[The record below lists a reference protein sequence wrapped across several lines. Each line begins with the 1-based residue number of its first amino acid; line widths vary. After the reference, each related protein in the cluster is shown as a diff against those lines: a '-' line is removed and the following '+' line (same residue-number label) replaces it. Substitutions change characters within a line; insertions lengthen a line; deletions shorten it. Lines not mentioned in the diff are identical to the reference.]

1 MARGRRNPKA
11 GKTATRRARKPRAT
25 AKPAEERPRYAT
37 LTSARKD
44 VHIVGAEAGGI
55 RDLYHGVLTI
65 PWWGFFLFML
75 GAFLSANAIFAFLY
89 WLDPTGVAGAH
100 PHSFA
105 DDFFFSVETLS
116 TIGYGGMTPKSLY
129 ANVVMTAEAF
139 VGLGLVAVAT
149 GLIFARVSRPTARV
163 MFSRVA
169 LITAF
174 DGLPSLMFRAANQ
187 RGNQILEAQASVSLF
202 SEVITVE
209 GERMRRFQDLELVR
223 SRQPMF
229 TLSWLL
235 IHRIDGSSPLHGH
248 TAESLQA
255 IGAELVVALN
265 GVDDVFAQ
273 RIYARHSYLPDEILW
288 DRQFADVL
296 TVDDEGRRVVNYY
309 NFHEV
314 KPRPGDGF
322 D

>member
-1 MARGRRNPKA
+1 MATRRRNPKA
-11 GKTATRRARKPRAT
+11 AKTKARRKRARPEPR
-25 AKPAEERPRYAT
+25 PDDRPRFSTFTA
-37 LTSARKD
+37 ARKD
-44 VHIVGAEAGGI
+44 IHVVGAQTGGI

-65 PWWGFFLFML
+65 PWWGFFLLLL
-75 GAFLSANAIFAFLY
+75 GVFLGANAIFAFLY
-89 WLDPTGVAGAH
+89 WLDPAGVAGAR
-100 PHSFA
+100 PHAFL

-116 TIGYGGMTPKSLY
+116 TIGYGGMTPTSLY

-139 VGLGLVAVAT
+139 VGLGIVAIAT

-169 LITAF
+169 VVTSF
-174 DGLPSLMFRAANQ
+174 DGHPALMFRAANQ
-187 RGNQILEAQASVSLF
+187 RGNQILEAQASISLF
-202 SEVITVE
+202 SEVVTLE
-209 GERMRRFQDLELVR
+209 GERMRRFQELELVR

-229 TLSWLL
+229 TLTWLI
-235 IHRIDGSSPLHGH
+235 IHRIDEASPLHGH
-248 TAESLQA
+248 TSQSLEA
-255 IGAELVVALN
+255 IGAEVVVALN

-296 TVDDEGRRVVNYY
+296 STDNQGRRIVNYHK
-309 NFHEV
+309 FHDV
-314 KPRPGDGF
+314 KPLPDDGF